1 VYWKGIGVF
10 DENKGFH
17 SITHSS
23 PSLRATLRI
32 WYNLHFYSF
41 TKGEKVVNKGLYF
54 TLSICFWRFMPKGEK
69 VLAQS
74 KRTAPPPPNFKT
86 YDFQIGISLCSKGG
100 ESSIFKIDILK
111 PSWTL
116 RGGFHRGGVLFK
128 SKEKHLKQGE
138 KISNLENAS
147 QNLIHLPLTICKRTL
162 KRIYKRICKNKTCGA
177 SVVQNVKKIKKR
189 NNPCISYVNL
199 YWLNSK

>member
-1 VYWKGIGVF
+1 
-10 DENKGFH
+10 
-17 SITHSS
+17 
-23 PSLRATLRI
+23 
-32 WYNLHFYSF
+32 
-41 TKGEKVVNKGLYF
+41 
-54 TLSICFWRFMPKGEK
+54 MPKGEK

-74 KRTAPPPPNFKT
+74 KRTAPPPNFKT
-86 YDFQIGISLCSKGG
+86 NDFQIGTLLCSKGG
-100 ESSIFKIDILK
+100 ESDIFKIDILK

-116 RGGFHRGGVLFK
+116 RGEFYRGGVLFK

-162 KRIYKRICKNKTCGA
+162 KRIYKRIYKNKTCGA
-177 SVVQNVKKIKKR
+177 SVVQNDKNQR
-189 NNPCISYVNL
+189 NNPCISYKYS